1 MASHAYLVDTC
12 VLSGMIVPNPD
23 RKLSE
28 WIRRNEAKIA
38 ITPVILGE
46 MRYGMLRLA
55 PSRKRRQLEDWYER
69 HIKSIHCLPWD
80 AETGSTWAV
89 LLARLDRSGRKMP
102 VKDSLIAASALRHG
116 LKLATLNARDFAACG
131 LPLVDPSA

>member
-1 MASHAYLVDTC
+1 MDSPERSQNRHYPGDTGRDALRHAASC
-12 VLSGMIVPNPD
+12 P
-23 RKLSE
+23 E
-28 WIRRNEAKIA
+28 
-38 ITPVILGE
+38 
-46 MRYGMLRLA
+46 
-55 PSRKRRQLEDWYER
+55 RKRRQLEDWYER

-80 AETGSTWAV
+80 AETGSAWAV

-116 LKLATLNARDFAACG
+116 LKLAALNARDFAACG